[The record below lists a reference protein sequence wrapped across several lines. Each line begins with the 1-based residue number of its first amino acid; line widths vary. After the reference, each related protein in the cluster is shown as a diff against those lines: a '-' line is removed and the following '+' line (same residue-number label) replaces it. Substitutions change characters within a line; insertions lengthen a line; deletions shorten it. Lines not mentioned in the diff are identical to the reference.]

1 MKKPQ
6 YPEIAFLMFKLDAE
20 ITEMNKSQER
30 ITKLKDEI
38 WTKMRDNNLSHV
50 CYDGLFSAS
59 ARGKSLVVGHRA
71 QFEEVER

>member
-1 MKKPQ
+1 MKPK
-6 YPEIAFLMFKLDAE
+6 YPEIAFLMFKLDTE
-20 ITEMNKSQER
+20 ISELNKTQER

-59 ARGKSLVVGHRA
+59 ARGNSLVVKHSLHL
-71 QFEEVER
+71 EVER

>member
-1 MKKPQ
+1 MKPKYPQ
-6 YPEIAFLMFKLDAE
+6 IAFLMFKLDAE

-38 WTKMRDNNLSHV
+38 WTKMMENNLSHV

-59 ARGKSLVVGHRA
+59 ARGRFLIVKHNS
-71 QFEEVER
+71 QMEVER